1 MNQLSSSILLF
12 FLFNLIS
19 FPISAQ
25 HESECFMLDS
35 KGNPLDL
42 THLCRDSNFK
52 SPSQTITTPRE
63 VAPNNS
69 ESEVFV
75 VPIKR
80 RVGGTPVIEVRFND
94 KYVFEML
101 VDTGASI
108 TLITNTMAKTLRIKP
123 EAKGIF
129 KTVGGD
135 VELDLAQVSSIETG
149 GVIKENLYIAIAPTM
164 EIGLLGQNFSDQY
177 NMLINSADN
186 VIEFH
191 PH

>member
-1 MNQLSSSILLF
+1 MNQLSSSISLF
-12 FLFNLIS
+12 LVFNLIS

-25 HESECFMLDS
+25 DESECFMLDS
-35 KGNPLDL
+35 QGNPLDL
-42 THLCRDSNFK
+42 THLCRNSNFK
-52 SPSQTITTPRE
+52 STTPRQ
-63 VAPNNS
+63 VAPYNP
-69 ESEVFV
+69 ESDVFV

-123 EAKGIF
+123 KAKGIF

-135 VELDLAQVSSIETG
+135 VELDMAQVSSIETG

-164 EIGLLGQNFSDQY
+164 EIGLLGQNFSDKY